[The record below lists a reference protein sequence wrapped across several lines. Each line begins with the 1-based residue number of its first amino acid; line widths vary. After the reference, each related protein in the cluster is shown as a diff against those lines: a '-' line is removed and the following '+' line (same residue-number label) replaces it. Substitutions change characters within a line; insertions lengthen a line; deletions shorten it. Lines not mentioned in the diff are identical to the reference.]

1 MQSPAL
7 VLGRQRRVTQ
17 GPERTPGRDGP
28 GWMSSL
34 PNWLTG
40 IVIVMIVVSIAVLVL
55 DLQQQTRRLASS
67 AADNMQW
74 TLGQAEVELMAL
86 EISALRAD
94 TGDVSLSDVRLRYDI
109 FYSRVETLTESHRF
123 ETLMQIGVMPERIE
137 EIRTFRS
144 TWLPLIDGPDGAL
157 RAALPDLAEDARSVR
172 TTVRDTTLAGV
183 EFFSQQGFEQR
194 DSLSRSMVRVGLL
207 TVALVIL
214 LAVLALMLFR
224 LARKSDAEARAN
236 RETRERI
243 ETILS
248 TSLDAV
254 VVSDAAGRILDYNGA
269 AERIFGYDRNQ
280 ALGADMADLIVPDHY
295 RTAHRRGMA
304 RFRRDGDAR
313 VIGKGIV
320 RLDARRSDGT
330 VFPVDLSLARAQSPA
345 GEIYVAFLRDISDRV
360 RNEAELKR
368 ARDRAI
374 AGEKQKAE
382 LLAVMSHEMRTPLNG
397 MLGTLE
403 LVDDQSLD
411 ARHQRYLRIVR
422 DSGRILLGHVNDVLD
437 ISRLDAGKMTLRKS
451 GFDLVRLLEEIVDN
465 QGQHASARG
474 NRLILVPPNP
484 ELHRV
489 YGDPD
494 RLRQILLNLIGNAI
508 KFTWNGRITLEA
520 DCAAG
525 LESVE
530 LRVTDTGIGIAEED
544 IDRIFEDFVT
554 IDSTYGR
561 STSGTG
567 LGLGISLRLATVLG
581 GELGVESEPGDG
593 SVFWLRVPLAPPEEK
608 PMPEAPSPAPCERPS
623 ACDVLLVEDNEINRL
638 VGRDLL
644 ERDGHRVETANNGE
658 AALSALGTR
667 RFDVV
672 MMDISMPGM
681 DGIDVARA
689 LRQGAGI
696 NAATPVVATTAHA
709 LPQEV
714 EAFHAAGMQAV
725 LIKPLTLDAIRTV
738 LTEVMTEG
746 AAVRPAAIRPPAPD
760 NRTTVID
767 EAHLDEMRQDLA
779 PARLRHLHE
788 RFLFEMTDFQHA
800 MPDLAKAGITG
811 QATLAAEAHRMA
823 GSAAMMGAARLMA
836 LLQEIEQ
843 AAKAGNAME
852 LDARQADLAEC
863 WQTTRDALSAVL
875 RPVEQL
881 H

>member
-1 MQSPAL
+1 M
-7 VLGRQRRVTQ
+7 TQ
-17 GPERTPGRDGP
+17 GTEGTARGRDGP
-28 GWMSSL
+28 SWTSGL
-34 PNWLTG
+34 PNWVTG
-40 IVIVMIVVSIAVLVL
+40 IVLVMIILSIAVLVL
-55 DLQQQTRRLASS
+55 DLQKQTRRLASS

-86 EISALRAD
+86 EIAALRAAR
-94 TGDVSLSDVRLRYDI
+94 GDGSLSEVRLRYDI
-109 FYSRVETLTESHRF
+109 FYSRIETLTESHRF

-137 EIRTFRS
+137 EIRAFRGK
-144 TWLPLIDGPDGAL
+144 WLPLIDGPDAAL
-157 RAALPDLAEDARSVR
+157 EAALPGLAADTRSVR
-172 TTVRDTTLAGV
+172 SIVRDTSLAGV

-224 LARKSDAEARAN
+224 LARKSEAEARAN

-254 VVSDAAGRILDYNGA
+254 VVSDAGGRILDYNGA

-295 RTAHRRGMA
+295 RAAHRRGMA

-330 VFPVDLSLARAQSPA
+330 VFPVDLSLARVQSPK

-374 AGEKQKAE
+374 ASERQKAE

-403 LVDDQSLD
+403 LVDDRSLD

-422 DSGRILLGHVNDVLD
+422 DSGRILLCHVNDVLD
-437 ISRLDAGKMTLRKS
+437 ISRLDAGKMTLRKT
-451 GFDLVRLLEEIVDN
+451 GFDLVTLLEDIVDN
-465 QGQHASARG
+465 QSQHASARG

-494 RLRQILLNLIGNAI
+494 RLRQILLNLVGNAI

-525 LESVE
+525 LEAVE

-567 LGLGISLRLATVLG
+567 LGLGISLRLASVLG
-581 GELGVESEPGDG
+581 GELGAESEPGDG

-608 PMPEAPSPAPCERPS
+608 PMPEPPSREPSAPPP

-644 ERDGHRVETANNGE
+644 ERDGHRVETAISGE
-658 AALSALGTR
+658 TALEILASR
-667 RFDVV
+667 RFDVI

-689 LRQGAGI
+689 LRRADGL

-714 EAFHAAGMQAV
+714 DAFYAAGMQAV
-725 LIKPLTLDAIRTV
+725 LIKPLTLDAIRNV
-738 LTEVMTEG
+738 LTEVLTEG
-746 AAVRPAAIRPPAPD
+746 APVRPVPLTSPAPGD
-760 NRTTVID
+760 RTAVID
-767 EAHLDEMRQDLA
+767 EAHLEEMRQGLA
-779 PARLRHLHE
+779 PSRLRHLHE
-788 RFLFEMTDFQHA
+788 RFLFEMTDFQHS
-800 MPDLAKAGITG
+800 MPDLAKAGAGG

-823 GSAAMMGAARLMA
+823 GSAGMIGAARLGA

-843 AAKAGNAME
+843 AAKAGNTLE
-852 LDARQADLAEC
+852 LGAHQADLAEC
-863 WQTTRDALSAVL
+863 WQTTRDALSAL
-875 RPVEQL
+875 LQPIDHPQ
-881 H
+881 

>member
-1 MQSPAL
+1 MLPLTQLS
-7 VLGRQRRVTQ
+7 GWQRRVTE
-17 GPERTPGRDGP
+17 GPERTRGREERA
-28 GWMSSL
+28 WLSSL

-40 IVIVMIVVSIAVLVL
+40 IVLVMILVSIAVLVL

-86 EISALRAD
+86 EIAALRAD
-94 TGDVSLSDVRLRYDI
+94 KGDDSLSEVRLRYDI

-123 ETLMQIGVMPERIE
+123 EALMQIGVMPERIE
-137 EIRTFRS
+137 EIQAFRK
-144 TWLPLIDGPDGAL
+144 TWLPFIDGPDEAL
-157 RAALPDLAEDARSVR
+157 QAALPTLAEDARSVR
-172 TTVRDTTLAGV
+172 ATVRDTSLAGV
-183 EFFSQQGFEQR
+183 EFFSQQGFAQR

-207 TVALVIL
+207 TVTLVIL

-254 VVSDAAGRILDYNGA
+254 VVSDEAGRILDYNGA

-295 RTAHRRGMA
+295 RAAHRRGMD
-304 RFRRDGDAR
+304 RFRHDGDAR

-403 LVDDQSLD
+403 LVDDKALD

-422 DSGRILLGHVNDVLD
+422 ESGRILLRHVNDVLD
-437 ISRLDAGKMTLRKS
+437 ISRLDAGKMTLRKT
-451 GFDLVRLLEEIVDN
+451 GFDLVSLLEDIIDN
-465 QGQHASARG
+465 QRQHASARG

-489 YGDPD
+489 YGDPE
-494 RLRQILLNLIGNAI
+494 RLRQILLNLVGNAI

-608 PMPEAPSPAPCERPS
+608 PMPEAPSPERSERPP
-623 ACDVLLVEDNEINRL
+623 ACDILLVEDNEINRL

-644 ERDGHRVETANNGE
+644 ERDGHRVETANSGE
-658 AALSALGTR
+658 AALAILATR
-667 RFDVV
+667 CFDVV

-681 DGIDVARA
+681 DGINVSRA
-689 LRQGAGI
+689 LRRRGGI
-696 NAATPVVATTAHA
+696 NATTPVVATTAHA
-709 LPQEV
+709 LPQEL

-725 LIKPLTLDAIRTV
+725 LIKPLTLDAIRKV
-738 LTEVMTEG
+738 LTEVLTG
-746 AAVRPAAIRPPAPD
+746 NAPDRPAPINAPAPGD
-760 NRTTVID
+760 RTAVID
-767 EAHLDEMRQDLA
+767 EAHLDEMRQELA

-788 RFLFEMTDFQHA
+788 RFLFEMTDFAHA
-800 MPDLAKAGITG
+800 MPDLAHGGTDG
-811 QATLAAEAHRMA
+811 RATLAAEAHRMA
-823 GSAAMMGAARLMA
+823 GSAAMMGAGRLVV

-843 AAKAGNAME
+843 EAKAGDTMD

-863 WQTTRDALSAVL
+863 WQTTRDALSALL